1 MLIKINQA
9 IKKAGTAQRK
19 DAWYCY
25 WEEVS
30 ATNEIY
36 ISLNKIV
43 VHT

>member
-9 IKKAGTAQRK
+9 IKKAGIAQRK
-19 DAWYCY
+19 DVWYYY

-30 ATNEIY
+30 TTNEIH

-43 VHT
+43 VPT